1 MSILNTILNSVGQG
15 LIEAIGD
22 NGMNLLTSLQDP
34 EEFDTRQEL
43 SEVMEGV
50 FGDDLTSHFD
60 RRTLAATL
68 RHECKTADDKAC
80 QAMLDDEKGFV
91 ARALEVFGDVRD
103 DVLDVAMHET
113 LKSEFGEGIR
123 SRSLPNINAAIRAAA
138 TGEDDEAD
146 EGLIP
151 DDEELEDDPPLTAD
165 LEDSDD
171 DDDSITLVDG
181 EDD

>member
-60 RRTLAATL
+60 RRT
-68 RHECKTADDKAC
+68 
-80 QAMLDDEKGFV
+80 
-91 ARALEVFGDVRD
+91 
-103 DVLDVAMHET
+103 
-113 LKSEFGEGIR
+113 
-123 SRSLPNINAAIRAAA
+123 
-138 TGEDDEAD
+138 
-146 EGLIP
+146 
-151 DDEELEDDPPLTAD
+151 
-165 LEDSDD
+165 
-171 DDDSITLVDG
+171 
-181 EDD
+181 